1 MSDKADN
8 HLVAA
13 HLAAALVLKLERTSL
28 PAKDAV
34 SLYFEVLKTLEEEQD
49 ARNSAGVNS
58 PSGKEDITAA
68 VAASKPIDEPKDG
81 YSSEWDEDA
90 DRSL

>member
-1 MSDKADN
+1 
-8 HLVAA
+8 
-13 HLAAALVLKLERTSL
+13 
-28 PAKDAV
+28 
-34 SLYFEVLKTLEEEQD
+34 VLKTLEEEQD